1 MRGREGEGVIRDTVI
16 LYLQNKIE
24 LFYTLV
30 NSLNR
35 GILSVEKPPCK
46 LQMFFLQETLI
57 FTVSN
62 VVVISLK

>member
-1 MRGREGEGVIRDTVI
+1 MGTVS

-35 GILSVEKPPCK
+35 GMLSVEKPCPRK
-46 LQMFFLQETLI
+46 LQMFLFQKKL
-57 FTVSN
+57 
-62 VVVISLK
+62 